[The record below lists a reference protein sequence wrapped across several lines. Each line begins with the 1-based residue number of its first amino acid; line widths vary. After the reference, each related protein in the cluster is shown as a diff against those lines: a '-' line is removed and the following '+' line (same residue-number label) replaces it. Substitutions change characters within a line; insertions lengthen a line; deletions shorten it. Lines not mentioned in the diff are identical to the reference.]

1 MNLLSADSFVVDQ
14 PWTPVRLM
22 LGSRY
27 SVEAYDERNTLLGS
41 VRETRRGFVTARL
54 RNLSLSRW
62 TPFRLLATGPD
73 GRPLLVITKSA
84 GVGRRPT
91 KVAWPDG
98 RPVGSIVPQPG
109 RYALLDANGT
119 HLCLLGDVLKLHIG
133 QITKR
138 NGKRVRR
145 DVAQLRPGTADPVRS
160 LAVAAVVAF
169 DVVRGVGTNHL
180 GTGDVIP
187 DFLSS

>member
-1 MNLLSADSFVVDQ
+1 
-14 PWTPVRLM
+14 M
-22 LGSRY
+22 LGSKY
-27 SVEAYDERNTLLGS
+27 SVEAYDGHDVLLGS
-41 VRETRRGFVTARL
+41 VGETRRGFVTARL
-54 RNLSLSRW
+54 RNISLSRW
-62 TPFRLLATGPD
+62 TPFRLHAVGPD

-84 GVGRRPT
+84 GIGTRPT

-119 HLCLLGDVLKLHIG
+119 HLCLLGDVLHLQLGRIER
-133 QITKR
+133 R
-138 NGKRVRR
+138 NGRRVRR
-145 DVAQLRPGTADPVRS
+145 DVVRIRPGTAEPVRS
-160 LAVAAVVAF
+160 LAVAAAVAF

-180 GTGDVIP
+180 SSGDVIP